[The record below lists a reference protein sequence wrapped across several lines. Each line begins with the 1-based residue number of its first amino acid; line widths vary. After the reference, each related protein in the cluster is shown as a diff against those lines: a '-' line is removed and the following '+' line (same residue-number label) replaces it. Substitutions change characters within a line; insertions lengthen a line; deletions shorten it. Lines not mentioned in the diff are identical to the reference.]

1 MVRNKWLAL
10 EPWRPFF
17 WDRWLATGVYLRAMR
32 RPALLPSGHEVDEEI
47 YFAVRLIPNV
57 EIKILR
63 FVGYAFR
70 IDPGTHTRHS
80 VRREG
85 YWHFYLG
92 DATSPVASINVL
104 ECVMRSLQKLAFGQ
118 SVLLDYPNG
127 VLNDLIAWKQRMTLA
142 DRDLEA
148 GIKNFRTNLTLSR
161 SKTSQDIR

>member
-1 MVRNKWLAL
+1 MVRNKLLAL

-17 WDRWLATGVYLRAMR
+17 WDRWLATGVYLRALR

-47 YFAVRLIPNV
+47 YFAVSLIPKV
-57 EIKILR
+57 EIKALR

-70 IDPGTHTRHS
+70 LDPGTHTSRS

-85 YWHFYLG
+85 YWHFCLG
-92 DATSPVASINVL
+92 EATSLLASINVL
-104 ECVMRSLQKLAFGQ
+104 ECVMPSLQKLAFGQ
-118 SVLLDYPNG
+118 SLLLDYPKG

-148 GIKNFRTNLTLSR
+148 GIKEFPNLTLSR

>member
-1 MVRNKWLAL
+1 
-10 EPWRPFF
+10 
-17 WDRWLATGVYLRAMR
+17 MR

-47 YFAVRLIPNV
+47 YFAVRLVPNV
-57 EIKILR
+57 ESKVLC

-70 IDPGTHTRHS
+70 IDPGTHTRRS

-92 DATSPVASINVL
+92 DATSQLASINL
-104 ECVMRSLQKLAFGQ
+104 LKCVMHSLQKLAFGQ
-118 SVLLDYPNG
+118 SVLLDYPDG

-148 GIKNFRTNLTLSR
+148 GIKDFRTPNQT
-161 SKTSQDIR
+161 